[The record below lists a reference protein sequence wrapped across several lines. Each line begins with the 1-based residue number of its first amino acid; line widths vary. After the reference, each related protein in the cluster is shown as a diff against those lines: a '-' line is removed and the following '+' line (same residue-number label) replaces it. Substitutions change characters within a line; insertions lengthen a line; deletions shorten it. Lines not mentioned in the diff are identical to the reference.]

1 MQVQSSGDS
10 GSRDGIE
17 KENEEEKCAVVD
29 GGVDPSSSDQPT
41 TKQQ

>member
-10 GSRDGIE
+10 GSRGGID
-17 KENEEEKCAVVD
+17 KENEEEKCADVG
-29 GGVDPSSSDQPT
+29 GGVDPSSSDQPS